1 MLSLPTQCP
10 TFDSSMLSMLELLS
24 QVLAPEELDASLLTC
39 LAQFLRVYDLRLLR
53 QASIGELQD
62 AGLPLA
68 LAERL
73 LSVCE
78 LARRLA
84 LAEASARPQIKNA
97 ADAVALLQPLLGNL
111 PYEVFWVLV
120 LDNHNQVIE
129 SREVYRG
136 TICEIELRCAEVLRP
151 AVVRCGASIL
161 VAHNHPSPNSPEPSA
176 EDIAQTE
183 RLVQAAEIMDIPLVD
198 HLILSGAA
206 WTSLRHLLRW

>member
-24 QVLAPEELDASLLTC
+24 QVLAPEELDASLLTS